1 MKKTILF
8 FALIPILCGS
18 CKDKTAP
25 ETELDSSI
33 PVTLTSID
41 TNGIDSYV
49 ELNATATYLAKTI
62 IKANATG
69 YLSSVNVASN
79 DYVTS
84 GKVLFTLKTRESKA
98 LGNTINK
105 IDSSLNFGGDIKVK
119 STSNGFVNSI
129 NVQEGNYV
137 QDGDQLAQIN
147 DANSFA
153 LVLSLPY
160 ELKKYVKVGATFD
173 AFLPDGNAIKTK
185 VSKFMPSVDAVSQT
199 QSVMLKVIG
208 KQDIP
213 ENLIVKVR
221 ISKSSSSNVISL
233 PKEAVLSDETE
244 TNFWIMKMINGNTA
258 VKIPIQKGE
267 ETNDKVVILS
277 PVLTKNDQIVLT
289 GNYGVADTIQ
299 VKVNKN

>member
-25 ETELDSSI
+25 ENELDSSI

-49 ELNATATYLAKTI
+49 ELNATATYLAKTV

-147 DANSFA
+147 DATSFA

-160 ELKKYVKVGATFD
+160 ELKKYVKVGCFFT
-173 AFLPDGNAIKTK
+173 
-185 VSKFMPSVDAVSQT
+185 
-199 QSVMLKVIG
+199 
-208 KQDIP
+208 
-213 ENLIVKVR
+213 R
-221 ISKSSSSNVISL
+221 WKSHKNNS
-233 PKEAVLSDETE
+233 
-244 TNFWIMKMINGNTA
+244 F
-258 VKIPIQKGE
+258 KIY
-267 ETNDKVVILS
+267 VV
-277 PVLTKNDQIVLT
+277 
-289 GNYGVADTIQ
+289 G
-299 VKVNKN
+299 